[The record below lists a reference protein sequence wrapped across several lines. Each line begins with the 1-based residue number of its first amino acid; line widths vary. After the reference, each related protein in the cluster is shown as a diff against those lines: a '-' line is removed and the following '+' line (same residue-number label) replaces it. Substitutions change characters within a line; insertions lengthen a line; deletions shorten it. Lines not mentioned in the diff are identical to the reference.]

1 VAVIATLDPAALSVE
16 PGGQTSL
23 KIRVRNQGAIVD
35 RFDLSVVGPLAQWAR
50 ADPPFLSL
58 FPGAEGEAQITFA
71 PPRESFPRAG
81 TFPFGV
87 RVRAAAEPTGGAV
100 EEGRVT
106 LGPYTDASAEIVPAT
121 SRGSRTGRHDVLID
135 NKGNAPVEVVVGAVD
150 PDRLVDFVVQPD
162 RLVIGPGERAS
173 VSIRGSVRDT
183 FWTGSKVPHP
193 FNVEIRPGRSPVI
206 PLRATLL
213 QGPILPGWVPIAGGL
228 ALAGIVAVFALA
240 RLGGSGAPIT
250 GAGTSDAPGVTAS
263 PLANGSAGQSQPG
276 GPGSGSGSP
285 PASAGGG
292 GGGSQAPTPSPT
304 PGPFVLTIVGDSI
317 DTGGALQVKCE
328 PQPTDSDCLKNALD
342 NVRAL
347 TTSMKGPFGGAGIVS
362 PQNTNVAQTLPVV
375 MSRDVPFPFIA
386 QDGALTDQTDR
397 IVIDL
402 APLLASPPSFAYAV
416 VDSSAGPRRFVLPDE
431 LAKQLLNVLYNPN
444 PVMVASPDPG
454 RTPPPFFTPFDPGQL
469 QFNFD
474 FTRVNP

>member
-1 VAVIATLDPAALSVE
+1 VAVIATLDPAALAVE
-16 PGGQTSL
+16 PGGQATL
-23 KIRVRNQGAIVD
+23 TVRLRNQGAIVD

-58 FPGAEGEAQITFA
+58 FPGQEGQATVTFA

-87 RVRAAAEPTGGAV
+87 RVKAAAEPTGGAV

-106 LGPYTDASAEIVPAT
+106 LGPYTEASAEIVPAT
-121 SRGSRTGRHDVLID
+121 SRGSRTGRHEVFID

-150 PDRLVDFVVQPD
+150 PDRLVDFAVQPD
-162 RLVIGPGERAS
+162 RLVIGPGERSS
-173 VSIRGSVRDT
+173 VSVRGSVRDT
-183 FWTGSKVPHP
+183 FWTGSKIPHP
-193 FNVEIRPGRSPVI
+193 FNVEVRPGRSPVI

-213 QGPILPGWVPIAGGL
+213 QGPILPRWVPIAGGL
-228 ALAGIVAVFALA
+228 ALAAIVAVFALA
-240 RLGGSGAPIT
+240 RIGGSGAPIT
-250 GAGTSDAPGVTAS
+250 GAGTSDAPAVTAS
-263 PLANGSAGQSQPG
+263 PSANGSAGGSQPG

-285 PASAGGG
+285 PPSGGG
-292 GGGSQAPTPSPT
+292 GASPTPTPSPT
-304 PGPFVLTIVGDSI
+304 PGPFVLTIVGDQI
-317 DTGGALQVKCE
+317 QTGGALAVKCE
-328 PQPTDSDCLKNALD
+328 PQPSDQPCLKDALD

-347 TTSMKGPFGGAGIVS
+347 TTSMKGPFGGGGIVN
-362 PQNTNVAQTLPVV
+362 PQNTNVPQSLPVV

-386 QDGALTDQTDR
+386 QDGAVTDQTDK

-416 VDSSAGPRRFVLPDE
+416 VDSSAGPRRFVLPDP
-431 LAKQLLNVLYNPN
+431 LARQLLAILYDEN

-454 RTPPPFFTPFDPGQL
+454 RTPPPFFTPFDPGEL
-469 QFNFD
+469 QFNFE
-474 FTRVNP
+474 FTRPTP